1 MKLTRVNL
9 NENMVDREVEG
20 LNQLH
25 AKALGVRP
33 ISWAGRPAPV
43 AKFCGPFADVQARCV
58 TLQEGCFGKIDG
70 VCRLAGLV

>member
-1 MKLTRVNL
+1 MNL

-58 TLQEGCFGKIDG
+58 TLRGSCFGQFDG
-70 VCRLAGLV
+70 GCRPAVLV